1 MKRVKTDKYD
11 KDTGCGCIYIAHGY
25 EFINNLYKVK
35 VKYRYKRGEYNNMSH
50 SVYVVGAG
58 AAGMMA
64 AITAARQGKKVTII
78 EHRDKAGKKILATGN
93 GKCNF
98 TNMYMDK
105 ECFRG
110 SNNDYIMDIYNQFDN
125 KAVIDFFKHLGIY
138 PKIKNGYVYPNSGQA
153 ISISEALQNELRY
166 LNVDIITN
174 TNIREIYDN
183 KDGYLIIT
191 DKGEYKTDSVI
202 IAAGSNASPKSGSD
216 GSGYRLAK
224 KLGHTIVPVL
234 PALVQLRSSSPFFK
248 EVAGV
253 RTDGS
258 VRIMSGR
265 ECVAKDSGELML
277 TDYGISGIPVFQV
290 SRFASVLL
298 NKNEKVIARLDFL
311 PEMDFTECK
320 EYIRDRIYSY
330 PDKSIKDN
338 FTGILNSKLLNA
350 LLKELKIDINMSTG
364 NLSEKQIID
373 IANGF
378 KNFSINI
385 TGTNSFDNAQVCCG
399 GVSLDELNKHTLES
413 KLHKGLFFAGEIL
426 DVDGICGGYNLQWA
440 WSSGYVSGINC

>member
-1 MKRVKTDKYD
+1 MS
-11 KDTGCGCIYIAHGY
+11 
-25 EFINNLYKVK
+25 
-35 VKYRYKRGEYNNMSH
+35 YR
-50 SVYVVGAG
+50 VYVVGAG

-110 SNNDYIMDIYNQFDN
+110 SNSDYIMDIYNQFDN
-125 KAVIDFFKHLGIY
+125 NAVIDFFKHLGIY

-153 ISISEALQNELRY
+153 ISINEALQNELRY
-166 LNVDIITN
+166 LNVDVLTN
-174 TNIREIYDN
+174 TNIKEIRDN
-183 KDGYLIIT
+183 KDGYFIIT
-191 DKGEYKTDSVI
+191 DKGEYKTESVI
-202 IAAGSNASPKSGSD
+202 IAAGSTASPKSGSD

-224 KLGHTIVPVL
+224 KLGHTIIPVL
-234 PALVQLRSSSPFFK
+234 PALVQLRSSSLFFK

-258 VRIMSGR
+258 VRIMRGR

-298 NKNEKVIARLDFL
+298 NENEKVTARLDFL
-311 PEMDFTECK
+311 PEMDFSECK

-350 LLKELKIDINMSTG
+350 LLKELKIDIDMSTS

-373 IANGF
+373 IANSF
-378 KNFSINI
+378 KNFSVDI

-399 GVSLDELNKHTLES
+399 GVSLDELTKYTLES